1 MPDAMKIDERHEGG
15 ALVLTIEGRLDH
27 DGAVVFEEC
36 TNRAIAAG
44 ERLLVVDFGGVGFLA
59 SMGIRALIK
68 PYQTLAQ
75 NGGKLV
81 VANLGDSVR
90 SVFQVAGID
99 KAVPIY
105 DSVEAALAA
114 QS

>member
-1 MPDAMKIDERHEGG
+1 MKIEERHQGP
-15 ALVLTIEGRLDH
+15 ALVLAVEGRLDH
-27 DGAVVFEEC
+27 EGAIGFDEC
-36 TNRAIAAG
+36 TSRAIAAG
-44 ERLLVVDFGGVGFLA
+44 EKFIVVDFGGVEFLA

-75 NGGKLV
+75 SGGKLL

-90 SVFQVAGID
+90 AVFQVAGID

-105 DSVEAALAA
+105 DNVDQAVASL
-114 QS
+114 S